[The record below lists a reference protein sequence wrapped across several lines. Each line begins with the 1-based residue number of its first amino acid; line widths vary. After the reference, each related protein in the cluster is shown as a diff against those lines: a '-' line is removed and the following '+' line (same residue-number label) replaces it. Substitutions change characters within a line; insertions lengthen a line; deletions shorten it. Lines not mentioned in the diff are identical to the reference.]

1 MTPHAPGMISL
12 APGEGRK
19 HVNTVV
25 NQARIIPTDHT
36 IYEKRSRPHHS
47 RHRLAVRRGEL
58 SAQLSDS
65 RVGTGG

>member
-1 MTPHAPGMISL
+1 MTPHTRGMISL

-19 HVNTVV
+19 HVNTIV

-36 IYEKRSRPHHS
+36 VNEKRSCPHHS
-47 RHRLAVRRGEL
+47 RHWLAVRGGEL
-58 SAQLSDS
+58 RAQLSDS